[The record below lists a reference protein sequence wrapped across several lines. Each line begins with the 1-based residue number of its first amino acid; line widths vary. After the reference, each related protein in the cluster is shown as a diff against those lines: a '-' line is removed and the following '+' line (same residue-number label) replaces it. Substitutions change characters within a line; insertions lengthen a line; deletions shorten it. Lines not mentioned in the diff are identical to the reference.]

1 MLVYSSGSRSL
12 MPLGSSNLATPV
24 ANGVLTFRFCDIL
37 TWNNSI
43 NSRHLFTVI
52 LAGGYRFLDHMTD
65 AVIEAYGTTLEEA
78 FENAAKALCDTMID
92 LKTVRPKREIK
103 FSAKGNDLYS
113 LLFDWLDKVMLLLV
127 ADGIAVSEFSVK
139 IKQHN
144 NNNYLLE
151 GTTRGEPLELDRHH
165 YKVEIKAVTY
175 HEMEIKQEKDM
186 TIVRFL
192 LDL

>member
-1 MLVYSSGSRSL
+1 
-12 MPLGSSNLATPV
+12 
-24 ANGVLTFRFCDIL
+24 
-37 TWNNSI
+37 
-43 NSRHLFTVI
+43 LFTVI

-78 FENAAKALCDTMID
+78 FENAAMALCDTMID

-103 FSAKGNDLYS
+103 FSTKGDDLHS
-113 LLFDWLDKVMLLLV
+113 LLFNWLDKVMLLLV
-127 ADGIAVSEFSVK
+127 ADGIAMSEFSVK

-144 NNNYLLE
+144 NDYLLE
-151 GTTRGEPLELDRHH
+151 GTTRGEPLQLDRHH

-175 HEMEIKQEKDM
+175 HEMDIKQEKDM
-186 TIVRFL
+186 TTARFL